1 MKREFSGQ
9 IFEKYSNFMKI
20 CSVGAEMFYVGG
32 RTDRQWK
39 YSQAD
44 RHDEAV
50 ALRNFANAPTTVTLF

>member
-1 MKREFSGQ
+1 
-9 IFEKYSNFMKI
+9 
-20 CSVGAEMFYVGG
+20 MFYVGG
-32 RTDRQWK
+32 RTDRQWE